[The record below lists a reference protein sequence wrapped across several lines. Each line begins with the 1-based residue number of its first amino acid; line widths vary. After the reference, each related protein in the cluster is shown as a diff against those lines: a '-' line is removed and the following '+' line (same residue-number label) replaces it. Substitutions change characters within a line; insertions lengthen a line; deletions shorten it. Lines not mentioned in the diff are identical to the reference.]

1 MAEQKIVWL
10 EDLLANAKDDEER
23 LQILIEW
30 EKEKSERSARKEEE
44 RINAPSM
51 IDKFIDGI
59 AALKKKMF
67 KDKTKDKK
75 LSQTQQHT
83 R

>member
-1 MAEQKIVWL
+1 MAERKVVWL
-10 EDLLANAKDDEER
+10 EDMLANAKDDKER
-23 LQILIEW
+23 EQILKEW
-30 EKEKSERSARKEEE
+30 EAEKVARAARKEEE

-51 IDKFIDGI
+51 IDKFMNGI
-59 AALKKKMF
+59 ASLKKKMF
-67 KDKTKDKK
+67 KDKTKDKN

>member
-1 MAEQKIVWL
+1 MAERKIVWL
-10 EDLLANAKDDEER
+10 EDMLANAKDDKER
-23 LQILIEW
+23 EQILKEW
-30 EKEKSERSARKEEE
+30 EAEKVARAARKEEE

-67 KDKTKDKK
+67 KDKSKDKN